1 MHILFYNAKAYDK
14 EFFTQANQHFQHDI
28 RFVDAKLNIDTVDL
42 INDEKAICL
51 FVNECADREVMKRLS
66 QVGVQLIALRCAGF
80 NNVDIKA
87 AHEFGITVV
96 RVPAYSPY
104 AVAEHTLGLML
115 SLNRKIHRAYNRVR
129 DGNFALD
136 GLLGFDFHGRTAG
149 IIGTGRIGALVAKLL
164 RGMGMKVVAYDPQHH
179 PDSDALGIHYVSLAD
194 LFAQSDVISLH
205 CPLTPDTHHMIG
217 KQALQSMKQGA
228 MLINTSRGALLDTQ
242 AVIHSLKSK
251 HLGYLGLDVY
261 EQESELFFEDFS
273 CDIIQ
278 DDIFERL
285 LTFPNV
291 LITSHQG
298 FFTKEALQNI
308 ADTTLNNIK
317 QFEKLSIAQQPIE
330 LSNMVTVNA

>member
-1 MHILFYNAKAYDK
+1 MNILFFNTKPYDK
-14 EFFTQANQHFQHDI
+14 DSFTQENKHFKHNI
-28 RFVDAKLNIDTVDL
+28 RFIEAKLSHDTVAL
-42 INDEKAICL
+42 IQGEPIICI
-51 FVNECADREVMKRLS
+51 FVNECVDRALMQRLS
-66 QVGVQLIALRCAGF
+66 QAGVQLITLRCAGF

-87 AHEFGITVV
+87 ADELGITVM

-129 DGNFALD
+129 DGNFSLD

-164 RGMGMKVVAYDPQHH
+164 NGMGMKVIAYDPQHH
-179 PDSDALGIHYVSLAD
+179 PDSDALGIHYVSLAE
-194 LFAQSDVISLH
+194 LFTQADVISLH
-205 CPLTPDTHHMIG
+205 CPLTPDTHHLIG
-217 KQALQSMKQGA
+217 QQALQSMKQGA
-228 MLINTSRGALLDTQ
+228 MLINTSRGALLDTK

-298 FFTKEALQNI
+298 FFTQEALQNI
-308 ADTTLNNIK
+308 AKITLDNIT
-317 QFEKLSIAQQPIE
+317 QFEQTLQSKQPLKTI
-330 LSNMVTVNA
+330 NKVT

>member
-1 MHILFYNAKAYDK
+1 MNILFFNAKPYDK
-14 EFFTQANQHFQHDI
+14 DFFTHANQQYKHQI
-28 RFVDAKLNIDTVDL
+28 RFVDAKLNLDTVDL
-42 INDEKAICL
+42 INNEKAICL
-51 FVNECADREVMKRLS
+51 FVNECADRDVIQRLA
-66 QVGVQLIALRCAGF
+66 QTGVQLIALRCAGF

-115 SLNRKIHRAYNRVR
+115 SLNRKIYRAYNRVR

-149 IIGTGRIGALVAKLL
+149 IIGTGRIGILVAKLL
-164 RGMGMKVVAYDPQHH
+164 VGMGMKVIAYDLQHH
-179 PDSDALGIHYVSLAD
+179 PDSGTLGIHYVSLDD
-194 LFAQSDVISLH
+194 LLAQADVISLH
-205 CPLTPDTHHMIG
+205 CPLTPSTHHMIDEN
-217 KQALQSMKQGA
+217 ALQTMKQGA

-242 AVIHSLKSK
+242 AVIHSLKSR

-261 EQESELFFEDFS
+261 EQEGELFFEDFS
-273 CDIIQ
+273 CHIIQ

-298 FFTKEALQNI
+298 FFTKDALENI
-308 ADTTLNNIK
+308 AETTLDNIK
-317 QFEKLSIAQQPIE
+317 QFEKLSSTHQPIK
-330 LSNMVTVNA
+330 LSNMVIRDT